1 MADSAK
7 KGITVKVDAQLHA
20 QVSQYLKEHN
30 MTMSE
35 FVSLALDNELHP
47 KNEMEDRKMEKMR
60 TLAFQ
65 VPEDLFLRIK
75 DYLQRNN
82 MSQKDFVIGLIE
94 TELDRDLAQR
104 EGELAAQCAPAE
116 QVEEP
121 DGPEETADVSPVEAP
136 GEEEEMEAAYGDDLP
151 EDVHEGQEDSLDF
164 SMEM

>member
-20 QVSQYLKEHN
+20 QVSQYLKEHG

-47 KNEMEDRKMEKMR
+47 KNKMEDKKMEKMR

-65 VPEDLFLRIK
+65 VPEDLFLQIK

-82 MSQKDFVIGLIE
+82 LSQKEFVIGLIE

-116 QVEEP
+116 QAGET

-136 GEEEEMEAAYGDDLP
+136 GEEEEMESAYGDDLP
-151 EDVHEGQEDSLDF
+151 EDVHEEQEDSFDF

>member
-7 KGITVKVDAQLHA
+7 KGITVKVDAELHA
-20 QVSQYLKEHN
+20 QVSQYLKEHG

-47 KNEMEDRKMEKMR
+47 KIEMEDKKMEKMR

-75 DYLQRNN
+75 DYLQRRGL
-82 MSQKDFVIGLIE
+82 SQKEFMIGLIE

-104 EGELAAQCAPAE
+104 EGEMAAQCAPAE
-116 QVEEP
+116 QVGEP
-121 DGPEETADVSPVEAP
+121 DGPEETADVCPVEAP
-136 GEEEEMEAAYGDDLP
+136 SEEEETEAAYREDVP
-151 EDVHEGQEDSLDF
+151 EDVHEEQEDSLDF

>member
-7 KGITVKVDAQLHA
+7 KGITVKVDAELHA
-20 QVSQYLKEHN
+20 QVSQYLKEHG

-47 KNEMEDRKMEKMR
+47 KIEMEDKKMEKMR

-82 MSQKDFVIGLIE
+82 LSQKDFVIGLIE

-104 EGELAAQCAPAE
+104 ESERQAQCDPAE
-116 QVEEP
+116 QTGET
-121 DGPEETADVSPVEAP
+121 DGQVETADVCPFEAP
-136 GEEEEMEAAYGDDLP
+136 VEEEEMDAAYGADG
-151 EDVHEGQEDSLDF
+151 DVRSACENRESLA
-164 SMEM
+164 SGE